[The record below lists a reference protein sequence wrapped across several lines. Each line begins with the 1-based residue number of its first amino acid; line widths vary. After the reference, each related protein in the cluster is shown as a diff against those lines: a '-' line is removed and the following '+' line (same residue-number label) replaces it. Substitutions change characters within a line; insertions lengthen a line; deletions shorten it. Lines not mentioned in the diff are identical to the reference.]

1 MVPMMD
7 RQTVQNFLLVNLM
20 MKREE
25 QVLSKVL
32 HVRLGVIPMLAR
44 QVVLNALLDHF
55 LMMDNRNVIHV
66 GWEAL
71 NQMEKKHAHLVQLD
85 STAPKPRHHRAMV
98 VHLVCMELKKAK
110 RPMLIV
116 NTAVRDSIKIR
127 RRGFRRARHVAL
139 VK

>member
-1 MVPMMD
+1 MVPMLD

-20 MKREE
+20 MKKEE
-25 QVLSKVL
+25 QVLSKVV

-44 QVVLNALLDHF
+44 QVVMNALLDHF
-55 LMMDNRNVIHV
+55 LMMNDRNVIHV
-66 GWEAL
+66 DWEAL
-71 NQMEKKHAHLVQLD
+71 NQIKKKHAHLVQLD

-98 VHLVCMELKKAK
+98 VHLVCMEPKKAK

-116 NTAVRDSIKIR
+116 NTAVRGSIKIKR
-127 RRGFRRARHVAL
+127 PDFRSARNAAL